1 VSHSSTGLSRQE
13 TRGVHATEPTIRV
26 PPTVRL
32 LSYRDL
38 REIKGLKFSRQ
49 WIDKLVK
56 EGRFPKPI
64 RPAGGAHKAW
74 FEHEIDAHLNACAA
88 ERNRDQ
94 VA

>member
-1 VSHSSTGLSRQE
+1 VSQSSTGLSRQE
-13 TRGVHATEPTIRV
+13 IKSVRAAEPMIRAL
-26 PPTVRL
+26 PTVRL

-38 REIKGLKFSRQ
+38 RELKGLKFSRQ

-88 ERNRDQ
+88 ERDRDQ